1 MTMLKETNEIMYKV
15 IGSCMEVYKVI
26 GPGFP
31 VDFYKKALEVEFAEK
46 ELKLEIMKSFP
57 YNYKEIEIGTV
68 QIDYVVN
75 GGVIVMVRSY
85 PGEINDVE
93 IHQGVR
99 YLAVAGCP
107 IGLLVNFGNTKIMY
121 KRILPTR
128 QNKEPR
134 KEDTRPLGY
143 RPVAKNQREGSSR
156 DINIRDGNYRDGNY
170 RDGNYRE

>member
-1 MTMLKETNEIMYKV
+1 MAVLKETNEIMYKI

-31 VDFYKKALEVEFAEK
+31 LEFYKKALEIEFAEK
-46 ELKLEIMKSFP
+46 QLTLEIMKSFP
-57 YNYKEIEIGTV
+57 YTYKEKQIGSV
-68 QIDYVVN
+68 EIDYVVD
-75 GGVIVMVRSY
+75 GSVIVMTRSY
-85 PGEINDVE
+85 SGEINDVE
-93 IHQGVR
+93 IQQGVR
-99 YLAVAGCP
+99 FLALSGCP

-143 RPVAKNQREGSSR
+143 RPVAKIMREG
-156 DINIRDGNYRDGNY
+156 NMRDGNTRERDGNLL
-170 RDGNYRE
+170 

>member
-1 MTMLKETNEIMYKV
+1 MVVLKETNEIMYKI
-15 IGSCMEVYKVI
+15 IGACMDVYKVL

-31 VDFYKKALEVEFAEK
+31 VDFYKKALEK
-46 ELKLEIMKSFP
+46 ELKDKELSLEIQKSFP
-57 YNYKEIEIGTV
+57 YTYKDVQVGTV
-68 QIDYVVN
+68 EVEYLVEN
-75 GGVIVMVRSY
+75 AVIVMVRSY
-85 PGEINDVE
+85 PGEITDVE

-99 YLAVAGCP
+99 FLGVSGCS

-143 RPVAKNQREGSSR
+143 RPVGRTRNGNPQYNIRE
-156 DINIRDGNYRDGNY
+156 RDGNTILGSDPNLRY
-170 RDGNYRE
+170 

>member
-1 MTMLKETNEIMYKV
+1 
-15 IGSCMEVYKVI
+15 MEAYKVI

-31 VDFYKKALEVEFAEK
+31 VEFYKKALEIEFKEK
-46 ELKLEIMKSFP
+46 ELALEIMKSFP
-57 YNYKEIEIGTV
+57 YNYKETQIGTV
-68 QIDYVVN
+68 EIDYVVDAS
-75 GGVIVMVRSY
+75 VIVMIRSY

-99 YLAVAGCP
+99 FLALSSCP

-134 KEDTRPLGY
+134 KEDIRPLGY
-143 RPVAKNQREGSSR
+143 RPMTKNV
-156 DINIRDGNYRDGNY
+156 RDGNLRDGNV
-170 RDGNYRE
+170 RDGNF

>member
-1 MTMLKETNEIMYKV
+1 MTVLKETNEIMYKI

-31 VDFYKKALEVEFAEK
+31 LEFYKKALEIEFAQK
-46 ELKLEIMKSFP
+46 ELTLEIMKSFP
-57 YNYKEIEIGTV
+57 YTYKETLIGSV
-68 QIDYVVN
+68 EIDYVVDSSI
-75 GGVIVMVRSY
+75 IVMTRSY
-85 PGEINDVE
+85 SGEISDVE
-93 IHQGVR
+93 IQQGVR
-99 YLAVAGCP
+99 FLALSGCP

-143 RPVAKNQREGSSR
+143 RPVAKTMR
-156 DINIRDGNYRDGNY
+156 DGNIRDGNIRERDGNFM
-170 RDGNYRE
+170 

>member
-1 MTMLKETNEIMYKV
+1 MTMLKETNEIMYK
-15 IGSCMEVYKVI
+15 
-26 GPGFP
+26 
-31 VDFYKKALEVEFAEK
+31 VEFAEK

>member
-1 MTMLKETNEIMYKV
+1 MTMLKETNETMYKI

-31 VDFYKKALEVEFAEK
+31 VDFYKKALEIEFAEK
-46 ELKLEIMKSFP
+46 QLSLEIMKSFA
-57 YNYKEIEIGTV
+57 YNYKETQVGSVE
-68 QIDYVVN
+68 IDYVVD
-75 GGVIVMVRSY
+75 GSVIVMTRSY

-93 IHQGVR
+93 IQQGVR
-99 YLAVAGCP
+99 FLALSGCP

-128 QNKEPR
+128 LNKEPR

-143 RPVAKNQREGSSR
+143 RPPTKTLREG
-156 DINIRDGNYRDGNY
+156 NMRDGNSRDGNS
-170 RDGNYRE
+170 RDGNVRDQNYY